1 MTLLYGESPWR
12 VIGGSIGFIVLIS
25 LLYPL
30 GGWLQPAGDAPLTY
44 PRIAESPDIY
54 LESLYFSTLIFTTL
68 GMGDYEP
75 LGFGQVLATA
85 NTAFGAVLVA
95 LLVFVLG
102 RRAAR

>member
-1 MTLLYGESPWR
+1 MSTDVGAQSPTLAQSQVAW
-12 VIGGSIGFIVLIS
+12 VCHNI
-25 LLYPL
+25 
-30 GGWLQPAGDAPLTY
+30 GWLQPTGDAPLTY
-44 PRIAESPDIY
+44 PRIVETPELY
-54 LESLYFSTLIFTTL
+54 FESLYFSTLTFTTL

-85 NTAFGAVLVA
+85 NTAFGAILVA